1 MPLRCLFFS
10 FLKVTIYQHELYRV
24 SHPKQVVNR
33 ILRTV
38 LCNQIF
44 GPMSTKTAQ
53 ISQNC
58 LYNLDG
64 LKWSKDLFSQNI
76 FKIMLANIFGHPAA
90 KTLARWRWICD
101 QKYSEDLMCL
111 IHLLGQH
118 LIDAP
123 PFPFIHSEFEST
135 HIPTFHRTIFQAF
148 FEIRFHLKY
157 LIHHWSVSAAPR
169 LRWSAIPFAHWPS
182 SRHHY

>member
-1 MPLRCLFFS
+1 
-10 FLKVTIYQHELYRV
+10 
-24 SHPKQVVNR
+24 
-33 ILRTV
+33 
-38 LCNQIF
+38 
-44 GPMSTKTAQ
+44 MSTKTAD
-53 ISQNC
+53 ISPNC
-58 LYNLDG
+58 SRLPGWPKVVQRSILPTWRN
-64 LKWSKDLFSQNI
+64 F
-76 FKIMLANIFGHPAA
+76 FGHPLA
-90 KTLARWRWICD
+90 KTLASWRWTCD

-157 LIHHWSVSAAPR
+157 LIHHWSVSAEPR

-182 SRHHY
+182 SRHHYWEWGYTGRLKMSKFNNQ

>member
-1 MPLRCLFFS
+1 
-10 FLKVTIYQHELYRV
+10 
-24 SHPKQVVNR
+24 
-33 ILRTV
+33 
-38 LCNQIF
+38 
-44 GPMSTKTAQ
+44 
-53 ISQNC
+53 
-58 LYNLDG
+58 
-64 LKWSKDLFSQNI
+64 
-76 FKIMLANIFGHPAA
+76 
-90 KTLARWRWICD
+90 
-101 QKYSEDLMCL
+101 MCL

-157 LIHHWSVSAAPR
+157 LIHHWSVSAEPR

-182 SRHHY
+182 SRHHYWEWGYTGRPKMSKFKNSIKRHYWLGLRDAVKNYLADGGTSPYPLSGKSFCQKTLRNWGKPPPFNGKLLKIFLKKWVKKG